1 MTRQRAEQG
10 FTLIEVLVAMSVFS
24 IAALA
29 LVNVSGENTRTAA
42 AIEARVIAGVVAD
55 NRIAEAL
62 IDWPPIGESAGVD
75 QAGDRPWRWVR
86 KVSRTS
92 DPEVL
97 RIDVI
102 VGRPDDRRTLAEAT
116 AFRGRR

>member
-29 LVNVSGENTRTAA
+29 LVNVSGENTRTAT
-42 AIEARVIAGVVAD
+42 AIEARIIAGVVAD
-55 NRIAEAL
+55 NRIAESL

-75 QAGDRPWRWVR
+75 QAGDRPWRWAR
-86 KVSRTS
+86 KISPTS
-92 DPEVL
+92 DPEVV

-102 VGRPDDRRTLAEAT
+102 VGRPGDRQTLAEAT